1 METELGASTTQSA
14 ARINELTASLKS
26 ASDEK
31 VDLGNA
37 RDALA
42 SQLEENQTSLQSA
55 KEASEASV
63 STFQHQI
70 SAMKFELSRTKIAL
84 KESEAENV
92 ATSQDQAS
100 NVEELSV
107 IVENYESDN
116 TKLKTDLAVNVEKL
130 EALLTVHSSTE
141 KSVSILSESLERV
154 RKDHADALV
163 SLKESEAQL
172 QTMTE
177 ALDAAEQ
184 LAQELQNDLIAKTMQ
199 KAQMWN
205 HTDALETAVRK
216 SATTWTNDDDAHECS
231 RCDEEF
237 SFTRRKHHC
246 RACGNIFCGACA
258 YKTRM
263 LAAHK
268 EPQRVCI
275 GCDATLTTLA
285 AING

>member
-1 METELGASTTQSA
+1 LETELGASTTQSA

-42 SQLEENQTSLQSA
+42 SRLEENQTSLQSA

-231 RCDEEF
+231 RWEAE
-237 SFTRRKHHC
+237 H
-246 RACGNIFCGACA
+246 
-258 YKTRM
+258 
-263 LAAHK
+263 
-268 EPQRVCI
+268 
-275 GCDATLTTLA
+275 
-285 AING
+285 